1 MSSNALVNDCSLP
14 LEATLLPAEL
24 LDHVA
29 GGTIYYD
36 YFKWIGYK
44 LGVAERAYVEYVQQ
58 CGMDVFLMTS

>member
-1 MSSNALVNDCSLP
+1 MSSNALVHDFTLP
-14 LEATLLPAEL
+14 HEATLLPAEL

-44 LGVAERAYVEYVQQ
+44 LGVAERAYVEFVQQ